1 MPEPCLG
8 NYDVILINSSGGKAM
23 LDKVCTI
30 AAEHGVLDRVTV
42 LHCNLGH
49 VEPVLVVA
57 QLLGP
62 ILFLRLTGLR
72 PVTPADC
79 ERVVDDFQGGGS
91 QLAVNRRRDGQGWG
105 RGGKPYWRASAA
117 LSSRWVTMRS
127 RNEVAAATV
136 ARVIDGARSNPWSR
150 SA

>member
-1 MPEPCLG
+1 MPEPYLG
-8 NYDVILINSSGGKAM
+8 NYDVILINSSGGKDSQAM

-62 ILFLRLTGLR
+62 ILVLRLTGLR
-72 PVTPADC
+72 PVAPANC
-79 ERVVDDFQGGGS
+79 ERLVDDF
-91 QLAVNRRRDGQGWG
+91 LAA
-105 RGGKPYWRASAA
+105 P
-117 LSSRWVTMRS
+117 RS
-127 RNEVAAATV
+127 R
-136 ARVIDGARSNPWSR
+136 R
-150 SA
+150 